1 MTSRFDISVSRSG
14 GSTNFRLRG
23 DFDAGSANR
32 LLQVLQD
39 NSQGAA
45 IAVIE
50 TAELEHVY
58 PSGRDLFRKNVH
70 VLKDFCYRLVFS
82 GRNARQIA
90 PDWIEYF

>member
-1 MTSRFDISVSRSG
+1 MASKFDISVHRSG
-14 GSTNFRLRG
+14 SSTNFRLKG
-23 DFDAGSANR
+23 DFDASSANR

-39 NSQGAA
+39 NRRGVT

-50 TAELEHVY
+50 TADLENVY

-70 VLKDFCYRLVFS
+70 ALEDFCYRLVFS
-82 GRNARQIA
+82 GENARQLA

>member
-1 MTSRFDISVSRSG
+1 MASWFDISVSRRG

-23 DFDAGSANR
+23 DFDASSANR

-39 NSQGAA
+39 NSQGST

-58 PSGRDLFRKNVH
+58 PSGRDVFQKNVH

-82 GRNARQIA
+82 GTNAGQIA

>member
-1 MTSRFDISVSRSG
+1 MASWFDISVSQNG
-14 GSTNFRLRG
+14 GSRNFRLRG

-39 NSQGAA
+39 NRKGAA

-50 TAELEHVY
+50 TAELEHVH
-58 PSGRDLFRKNVH
+58 PSGRDVFQKNVH
-70 VLKDFCYRLVFS
+70 VLKDLCYRLVFS
-82 GRNARQIA
+82 GTNARQIA

>member
-1 MTSRFDISVSRSG
+1 MASWFDISVSRRG

-23 DFDAGSANR
+23 NFDASSANR

-50 TAELEHVY
+50 TAELENVY
-58 PSGRDLFRKNVH
+58 PSGRDVFQKNVH

-82 GRNARQIA
+82 GENARQIA
-90 PDWIEYF
+90 PEWIEYF

>member
-32 LLQVLQD
+32 LLQALKD
-39 NSQGAA
+39 NSPGVT

-50 TAELEHVY
+50 TDDLEQVY
-58 PSGRDLFRKNVH
+58 PSGRDLFQKNVH
-70 VLKDFCYRLVFS
+70 VLKDLCYRLVFS
-82 GRNARQIA
+82 GENAGQIA

>member
-1 MTSRFDISVSRSG
+1 MASKFNIAVYRCG

-32 LLQVLQD
+32 LLQVLKD
-39 NSQGAA
+39 NSQGVTT
-45 IAVIE
+45 AVIE
-50 TAELEHVY
+50 TADLEKVY
-58 PSGRDLFRKNVH
+58 PSGRDLFKKNVH

-82 GRNARQIA
+82 GENARQLA

>member
-1 MTSRFDISVSRSG
+1 MASEFDVSVYRSE

-23 DFDAGSANR
+23 DFDASSANR
-32 LLQVLQD
+32 LLQVLKE
-39 NSQGAA
+39 NSQGVT

-50 TAELEHVY
+50 TADLEHVY
-58 PSGRDLFRKNVH
+58 PSGRDLFQKNVH

-82 GRNARQIA
+82 GENARQIA